1 MHPVFVARGPA
12 FKKNYLA
19 KQFNSTDTYVLMCHI
34 LGLEPA
40 ANNGSFANV
49 KDMLTNG
56 DDHELTQTQLFI
68 LIDECSC
75 SNVYTLIILMIFI
88 AIACFLLYRKDL
100 NSIRLF

>member
-40 ANNGSFANV
+40 ANNGSFENV
-49 KDMLTNG
+49 RDMLVNSDGYEPSET
-56 DDHELTQTQLFI
+56 LFFI
-68 LIDECSC
+68 TIDECLC
-75 SNVYTLIILMIFI
+75 SSFFTLFVLMFFI
-88 AIACFLLYRKDL
+88 AIACFLLYKK
-100 NSIRLF
+100 